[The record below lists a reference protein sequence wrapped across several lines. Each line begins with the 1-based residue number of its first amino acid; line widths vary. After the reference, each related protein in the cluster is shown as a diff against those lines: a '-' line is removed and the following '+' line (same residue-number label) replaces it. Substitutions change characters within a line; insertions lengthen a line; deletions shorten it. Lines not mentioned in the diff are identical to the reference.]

1 LGAVSLNDP
10 HIENEGHTMTLRS
23 TATKLALIPLAT
35 LGTLALTG
43 GSPAGASA
51 KTTTVKAV
59 ETEFHIALSQK
70 TFKPG
75 KYTFVAENKGQ
86 ATHALSITGP
96 GLHNAST
103 PDIQPGK
110 SAKLTVTLKKG
121 KYDVFCP
128 VPGHKAEGMNVN
140 LVISASGG
148 SSSAA
153 TTTKTTQAPSGGAGF

>member
-1 LGAVSLNDP
+1 
-10 HIENEGHTMTLRS
+10 MTLRS
-23 TATKLALIPLAT
+23 TATKFAIVPVAAIGMLAFS
-35 LGTLALTG
+35 G
-43 GSPAGASA
+43 GNPAGAST

-75 KYTFVAENKGQ
+75 KYTFVAQNKGQ
-86 ATHALSITGP
+86 ATHALMITGP
-96 GLHNAST
+96 GIKNAMT

-121 KYDVFCP
+121 KYDVYCP

-140 LVISASGG
+140 LSVGGAGASTAG
-148 SSSAA
+148 
-153 TTTKTTQAPSGGAGF
+153 TTTKTTQAPASGGAGF